1 MTSEINPG
9 SEARRMDEG
18 GTKIDMVDWG
28 EGGQPPLGSG
38 GSVNPGSDDINW
50 GEDQMG
56 QGAGSGPK
64 TGLPGS
70 LGPHQ
75 DHEIDDSD
83 DEDKPEKKKNRKE
96 RTRESR

>member
-1 MTSEINPG
+1 MEIKTHEKMTSEINPG

-18 GTKIDMVDWG
+18 GTKIDMVD
-28 EGGQPPLGSG
+28 
-38 GSVNPGSDDINW
+38 W

-83 DEDKPEKKKNRKE
+83 DEEKPEKKKNRKE
-96 RTRESR
+96 RTRESRR